1 MAIETTLIETFKS
14 YYFEYRAVTDADN
27 SFTDAL
33 SALTYSVVDRTGNM
47 AEEGDLDGI
56 RNLVREY
63 SEIRL
68 SAQGSNDSVKERFEK
83 EFMLRGNRTPDS
95 RLH

>member
-1 MAIETTLIETFKS
+1 
-14 YYFEYRAVTDADN
+14 
-27 SFTDAL
+27 
-33 SALTYSVVDRTGNM
+33 M

-56 RNLVREY
+56 RNLIREY

-83 EFMLRGNRTPDS
+83 EFMVRGGRAPDS
-95 RLH
+95 RVH